1 MNAKEFYSVVKALEK
16 SKYELFYNE
25 GIGFDLCAVNKK
37 SEEEWTHIAIGTGEQ
52 RARLLFGAI
61 LDMFQDVKHKT
72 SAEEFAESIK
82 AGFLKLLELK
92 NTEKATDDSV
102 TAILNDNHSEQE

>member
-37 SEEEWTHIAIGTGEQ
+37 SEEDWTHVAIGTGEQ
-52 RARLLFGAI
+52 RTQLLLGAI
-61 LDMFQDVKHKT
+61 FDMFQDVKGRVT
-72 SAEEFAESIK
+72 AEQFADTIK
-82 AGFLKLLELK
+82 AGFLKLVELK
-92 NTEKATDDSV
+92 NTDKPADDSV
-102 TAILNDNHSEQE
+102 SEISIDNHSGEE